1 MLSTA
6 GGWNTSFTWTPGQ
19 LNGMS
24 VAVTP
29 SVNTTYTVSGTL
41 NQFYPNGCVTTKTV
55 SVMVSPCT
63 VIEEQQINSQ
73 LSIYPNPNNGEFT
86 LVTETEMSLEIIDQ
100 LGRLVNL
107 NGLTQGIYLLS
118 GSSNGKI
125 YKGKMTI
132 LH

>member
-1 MLSTA
+1 
-6 GGWNTSFTWTPGQ
+6 
-19 LNGMS
+19 MS

-63 VIEEQQINSQ
+63 GLEEQQINSQ

-86 LVTETEMSLEIIDQ
+86 LVTETEMLLEITDQ
-100 LGRLVNL
+100 LGRLVKTIEVKKGQNEINL
-107 NGLTQGIYLLS
+107 TGITQGIYLLS